1 MERDSIWLTVDCDI
15 KRLFTLFMSLVN
27 MSLFHTKDLGSEENG
42 LVELKRLGGGTFGV
56 VYLDTGVR
64 GQLEVYLP
72 TPGLIS
78 YRSSLES

>member
-1 MERDSIWLTVDCDI
+1 
-15 KRLFTLFMSLVN
+15 MSLVN
-27 MSLFHTKDLGSEENG
+27 MSLFHTKDLGSEGNG

-64 GQLEVYLP
+64 GQVYLP